1 MKDLKLWSFIL
12 DNIKK
17 NKKVILTT
25 VLESKGSSPGKA
37 GFKIAVAEDRTHV
50 GTIGG
55 GEMEFNL
62 LNECNKLLDSKKK
75 IQLHR
80 KLYHSKKV
88 KKLQSGLVCQGTQT
102 NYTLSLDKK
111 DYENVESIIKSFER
125 KEPAVLMLSPD
136 GLNIKKNYK
145 NSEHICYYF
154 KSDDD
159 WKYEENVGVKDT
171 VYIIGGGHVGLAL
184 SNQMELLGFH
194 VVVFD
199 DRADVQTINENRSA
213 DEIII
218 TPFHEVGSYIE
229 EGEYSYAA
237 IVTSA
242 LPTDKIALKQII
254 NKKLKY
260 IGLMGSEAKLKRIFY
275 ELEKEGIRRS
285 LLKKVNAPIGIDI
298 NSNTVEEIAVS
309 IAAKIIKVKNNH
321 K

>member
-1 MKDLKLWSFIL
+1 MKDLKLWNFVL
-12 DNIKK
+12 ENIRR

-37 GFKIAVAEDRTHV
+37 GFKIAVADDKTHV

-75 IQLHR
+75 IYLHR
-80 KLYHSKKV
+80 KLHHSKKV

-102 NYTLSLDKK
+102 NFTLSLDKK
-111 DYENVESIIKSFER
+111 DYENVEFIIKSFEK
-125 KEPAVLMLSPD
+125 KEPAILILSPD
-136 GLNIKKNYK
+136 GLKIKKSFKNDEHINYNYK
-145 NSEHICYYF
+145 SE
-154 KSDDD
+154 SD
-159 WKYEENVGVKDT
+159 WSYEENIGVKDT

-194 VVVFD
+194 IVVFD
-199 DRADVQTINENRSA
+199 NRADVQTINENRSA

-218 TPFHEVGSYIE
+218 ASFNEVGCYIE

-260 IGLMGSEAKLKRIFY
+260 IGLMGSEAKLKRIFD
-275 ELEKEGIRRS
+275 ELEAEGIKKA
-285 LLKKVNAPIGIDI
+285 LLKKVNAPIGLKI

-309 IAAKIIKVKNNH
+309 IAAQIIKVKNSNN
-321 K
+321 

>member
-1 MKDLKLWSFIL
+1 MKDLKLWNFVL

-37 GFKIAVAEDRTHV
+37 GFKIAIADDRTHV

-62 LNECNKLLDSKKK
+62 MNECNKLLDSKKK
-75 IQLHR
+75 INLHR

-102 NYTLSLDKK
+102 NFTLSLDKK
-111 DYENVESIIKSFER
+111 DYERVAFIIKSFE
-125 KEPAVLMLSPD
+125 KNEPAILILFPD
-136 GLNIKKNYK
+136 GLNIKKNFK
-145 NSEHICYYF
+145 NDEHICYNF
-154 KSDDD
+154 KTDSD
-159 WKYEENVGVKDT
+159 WRYEENIGVKDT

-199 DRADVQTINENRSA
+199 NRADVQTINENRSA
-213 DEIII
+213 DEVII
-218 TPFHEVGSYIE
+218 TSFDEIGSYIE
-229 EGEYSYAA
+229 EGKYSYAA

-254 NKKLKY
+254 NKKLRY
-260 IGLMGSEAKLKRIFY
+260 IGLMGSEAKLKRIFN
-275 ELEKEGIRRS
+275 ELEVEGIKRT
-285 LLKKVNAPIGIDI
+285 LLKKVEAPIGLKI

-309 IAAKIIKVKNNH
+309 IAAQIIKVKNFN

>member
-1 MKDLKLWSFIL
+1 MKDLKLWEFIRENL
-12 DNIKK
+12 KR

-37 GFKIAVAEDRTHV
+37 GFKIVVGEDNKHL

-62 LNECNKLLDSKKK
+62 INECNRLLVSKLK
-75 IQLHR
+75 INLHR

-102 NYTLSLDKK
+102 NFTLSLCKNDLK
-111 DYENVESIIKSFER
+111 EVESIINSFEN
-125 KEPAVLMLSPD
+125 KEPSILVLSPE
-136 GLNIKKNYK
+136 GLAVSK
-145 NSEHICYYF
+145 NSKNHEHISYTF
-154 KSDDD
+154 NSENE
-159 WKYEENVGVKDT
+159 WKYEENIGVKNT
-171 VYIIGGGHVGLAL
+171 IYIIGGGHVGLAL

-199 DRADVQTINENRSA
+199 NRADVQTINENRSA

-218 TPFHEVGSYIE
+218 TPFEEVGNYIE
-229 EGEYSYAA
+229 EGNYSYAA

-254 NKKLKY
+254 KKKLKY
-260 IGLMGSEAKLKRIFY
+260 IGLMGSEGKLKRLFG
-275 ELEKEGIRRS
+275 ELKKEGIKS
-285 LLKKVNAPIGIDI
+285 PLLKKVNGPIGIEI

-309 IAAKIIKVKNNH
+309 IAAQIIKVKNV
-321 K
+321 

>member
-1 MKDLKLWSFIL
+1 MKDLKLWNFVL

-37 GFKIAVAEDRTHV
+37 GFKIAVADDRTHV

-62 LNECNKLLDSKKK
+62 LNECNKLLNSKKK
-75 IQLHR
+75 INLHR

-88 KKLQSGLVCQGTQT
+88 KKLQSGLVCQGAQT
-102 NYTLSLDKK
+102 NFTLSFSKK
-111 DYENVESIIKSFER
+111 DLKEIEFIIKSYEK
-125 KEPAVLMLSPD
+125 KEPSILLLSPK
-136 GLNIKKNYK
+136 GLTIKKNSK
-145 NSEHICYYF
+145 NNQHIRYNIESENE
-154 KSDDD
+154 
-159 WKYEENVGVKDT
+159 WQYEENIGIRDT

-199 DRADVQTINENRSA
+199 SRADVQTINENKSA

-218 TPFHEVGSYIE
+218 TSFDEIGSYIE
-229 EGEYSYAA
+229 EGDYSYAA

-242 LPTDKIALKQII
+242 LPTDKTALKQII

-260 IGLMGSEAKLKRIFY
+260 IGLMGSDAKLKRIFN
-275 ELEKEGIRRS
+275 ELEAEGIKKT
-285 LLKKVNAPIGIDI
+285 LLKKVEAPIGLKI

-309 IAAKIIKVKNNH
+309 IAAQIIKVKNFN

>member
-1 MKDLKLWSFIL
+1 MKDLKLWNFVL

-37 GFKIAVAEDRTHV
+37 GFKIAVSEDGKHI

-75 IQLHR
+75 IHLHR

-102 NYTLSLDKK
+102 NFTLSLEKK
-111 DYENVESIIKSFER
+111 DYERVEFIIKAFEK
-125 KEPAVLMLSPD
+125 KEPAILILSPD
-136 GLNIKKNYK
+136 GLKIKKSFKNDEHINYNYK
-145 NSEHICYYF
+145 SE
-154 KSDDD
+154 SD
-159 WKYEENVGVKDT
+159 WRYEENIGAKDT
-171 VYIIGGGHVGLAL
+171 LYIIGGGHVGLAL

-194 VVVFD
+194 IVVFD
-199 DRADVQTINENRSA
+199 NRADVQTINENRSA
-213 DEIII
+213 DEIVIASYD
-218 TPFHEVGSYIE
+218 EVGSYIE
-229 EGEYSYAA
+229 EGDYSYAA
-237 IVTSA
+237 VVTSA

-260 IGLMGSEAKLKRIFY
+260 IGLMGSDAKLKRIFG
-275 ELEKEGIRRS
+275 ELESEGIKRS
-285 LLKKVNAPIGIDI
+285 LFKKVNAPIGIEI

-309 IAAKIIKVKNNH
+309 IAAQIIKVKNSKN
-321 K
+321 

>member
-1 MKDLKLWSFIL
+1 MKDLKTWKFIL
-12 DNIKK
+12 DNLKK

-25 VLESKGSSPGKA
+25 VLDSKGSSPGKA
-37 GFKIAVAEDRTHV
+37 GFKIAVAQDKSHA

-62 LNECNKLLDSKKK
+62 LNECFALLGSKKK
-75 IQLHR
+75 IHLHR

-102 NYTLSLDKK
+102 NFTLSLDKK
-111 DYENVESIIKSFER
+111 DNDKIEFIIKSFEK
-125 KEPAVLMLSPD
+125 KEPAILILSPD
-136 GLNIKKNYK
+136 GLTVKKNCK
-145 NSEHICYYF
+145 NDEHISYHF
-154 KSDDD
+154 KSDSD
-159 WKYEENVGVKDT
+159 WKYEENIGIKDT
-171 VYIIGGGHVGLAL
+171 IYIIGGGHVGLAL
-184 SNQMELLGFH
+184 SNQMELLGFY

-199 DRADVQTINENRSA
+199 NRADVQTINENKSA

-218 TPFHEVGSYIE
+218 ASYDEVGSYIE
-229 EGEYSYAA
+229 GGEYSYTA

-254 NKKLKY
+254 HKKLRY
-260 IGLMGSEAKLKRIFY
+260 IGLMGSESKLKRIFN
-275 ELEKEGIRRS
+275 ELETEGIKKS
-285 LLKKVNAPIGIDI
+285 LLSKVNAPIGLKI

-309 IAAKIIKVKNNH
+309 IAAQIIQIKNSN